1 MKGYAIGDAVS
12 FEGVVIGSRYGRN
25 ATEYILYT
33 KEGKLSFFSDA
44 TIAKGAEVI
53 VEGKISS
60 ILPLCVNAI
69 AISEKEGV
77 YEKLVSSIEGN
88 ARLGDFLF
96 KNELTTKLDDRF
108 RAIAK
113 RLYSAKELN
122 RFVLLRFHNDADG
135 VAGAMVL
142 NDFLNFR
149 AVQQNSA
156 VYQQREAVNDMS
168 TFYYEKKPLV
178 VLLDFGSN
186 DKSAKQLE
194 LLRAAGAEI
203 ILIDHHP
210 LDKEILS
217 IPHFFL
223 SPWLVDGLENPS
235 SYTAGYLA
243 AEIAKILGVDSAKY
257 ARIACAGD
265 KSNLLELSEDDR
277 AAALVLDYLAG
288 HSRYG
293 NNLAFYRDVLS
304 RSDLFNSI
312 LAQAR
317 ESINEAV
324 EKAKARLKK
333 IEKGEITI
341 YVLPLSS
348 IVKKG
353 EFPNSSKIVS
363 AILESVN
370 EDKPIVVIGY
380 REAALILR
388 ANKKA
393 KEKGIDFSKLIAKLN
408 LRFNDFV
415 YSGGGHAVAAA
426 IHTQKGYEQSLINA
440 LIEELISG

>member
-1 MKGYAIGDAVS
+1 MNGYTIGEAET

-25 ATEYILYT
+25 ATEYTLYT
-33 KEGKLSFFSDA
+33 EEGKLSFFSDA
-44 TIAKGAEVI
+44 TIAKGAEVV
-53 VEGKISS
+53 VEGKITS
-60 ILPLCVNAI
+60 LFPLCVNANS
-69 AISEKEGV
+69 ISEREGV
-77 YEKLVSSIEGN
+77 YEKVISSIEKN
-88 ARLGDFLF
+88 TQLKDFLF
-96 KNELTTKLDDRF
+96 ENELTKKLGDKF
-108 RAIAK
+108 YAIAK
-113 RLYSAKELN
+113 RLYSARELN

-135 VAGAMVL
+135 VAGAMAL

-156 VYQQREAVNDMS
+156 VYQQREVVNDVG

-178 VLLDFGSN
+178 ILLDFGSN
-186 DKSAKQLE
+186 SKSAKQLE

-210 LDKEILS
+210 IENDIFS
-217 IPHFFL
+217 IPHFLL
-223 SPWLVDGLENPS
+223 SPWLIDGLENPS

-243 AEIAKILGVDSAKY
+243 AEVAKILGVDSAKY

-265 KSNLLELSEDDR
+265 KSKLFEVSEDDR

-293 NNLAFYRDVLS
+293 NNLAFYKGVLT

-312 LAQAR
+312 LTQAR

-324 EKAKARLKK
+324 EKANARLKK

-341 YVLPLSS
+341 YVLPLSN

-380 REAALILR
+380 REAAIILR

-393 KEKGIDFSKLIAKLN
+393 NEKGIDFSKLIAKLN
-408 LRFNDFV
+408 LRFNDFI
-415 YSGGGHAVAAA
+415 YSGGGHALAAA
-426 IHTQKGYEQSLINA
+426 IHTQKGYEQSLLNA
-440 LIEELISG
+440 LVEEL